1 MAQGWRETVEN
12 EKCLKKQEWQDS
24 LKVKEQ
30 RKGELSMTGP
40 ARFSNQIEDGSTH

>member
-1 MAQGWRETVEN
+1 MAQGWRETVEG
-12 EKCLKKQEWQDS
+12 EKYLRKQEWQDS

-40 ARFSNQIEDGSTH
+40 DRFSYWTEDGSTH